1 MRRLP
6 VWAFVVGLV
15 FGAANMIIFYLT
27 AHRGGVL
34 GSALLTFVC
43 GFGLAERGIE
53 ALGGWKV
60 ARPGWTTGPFVR
72 LYAKM
77 GSLIVVVLGLA
88 LHEFW
93 VEGFRSDELVP
104 LGLAA
109 LLVVVTIRAKGY
121 VLRHQSD

>member
-15 FGAANMIIFYLT
+15 FGAAAMIIFYLT

-93 VEGFRSDELVP
+93 VEGFR
-104 LGLAA
+104 
-109 LLVVVTIRAKGY
+109 
-121 VLRHQSD
+121 